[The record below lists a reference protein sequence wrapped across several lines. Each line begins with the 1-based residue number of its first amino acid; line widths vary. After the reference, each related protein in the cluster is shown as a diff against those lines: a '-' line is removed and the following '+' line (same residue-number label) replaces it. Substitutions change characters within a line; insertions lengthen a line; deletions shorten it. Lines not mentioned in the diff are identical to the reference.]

1 MHSSEFMISSKTVNP
16 TDIRILQPQAKS
28 EEAKCDGL
36 EYSIESIQSTN
47 NVVTARHL
55 PSLEQL
61 VRKRPIWE
69 VKARLPN
76 SCLLFIATFIVFGPQ
91 LVDLAI
97 KALDCSQP
105 ELLGGEYFYKSK
117 AMGGNIE
124 EGNEPPYTTE

>member
-1 MHSSEFMISSKTVNP
+1 
-16 TDIRILQPQAKS
+16 
-28 EEAKCDGL
+28 
-36 EYSIESIQSTN
+36 
-47 NVVTARHL
+47 
-55 PSLEQL
+55 

-69 VKARLPN
+69 VKSRLPN

-124 EGNEPPYTTE
+124 EGNEPPYTTEQEAWDAIWKNHPSFKFTNRLD